1 MIKITQQRS
10 SALLNLLLT
19 LTSLSISLGISLA
32 HADKTPTTQQDKT
45 QNTQTK
51 QNTEDERSLSLALSL
66 ISEGKKEEASGL
78 LELLLA
84 KPTTSPE
91 LKTRAQALYQLL
103 SAQDQPQAQPSAL
116 SDAPE
121 TPETPE
127 THKVSSQQKS
137 KKVNKR
143 PWVALTTSSGL
154 FGLGLYGPTMAT
166 QAGNSA
172 RAAVGLY
179 LLTVGASIA
188 APLTFYTPQD
198 VTWSMSD
205 LAYTGFSRGSM
216 HGALFASLIDAKS
229 DATSGLSSLFSLSE
243 GFAGLAYA
251 QKSKLSTGHTHTLTV
266 THDISMISTLS
277 ALAIFE
283 PKTKEGLTAPLLLS
297 GLAGYGLGDLFYK
310 KSGRQDTWGNM
321 EVVRTGSFVG
331 LLASAV
337 LVSNLEL
344 DNKVGGVTFL
354 AGALGGAGAG
364 LALTKSRTLST
375 VDALITDLTTVGGGF
390 AGAGLIYMLG
400 VEEESILWG
409 AVAGSMAGYW
419 IGLSLSN
426 QKSES
431 ANEASP
437 QSSLGP
443 LMIPGAQRGDLVRG
457 LMWSGQL

>member
-19 LTSLSISLGISLA
+19 LTSLSISLGVSLA
-32 HADKTPTTQQDKT
+32 HADKTPTTQQDKI
-45 QNTQTK
+45 QNRQTK

-116 SDAPE
+116 SE

-127 THKVSSQQKS
+127 THKVSSKQKS

-143 PWVALTTSSGL
+143 PWAALTTSSGL
-154 FGLGLYGPTMAT
+154 FGLTLYGPTMAT
-166 QAGNSA
+166 QAGNSG

-188 APLTFYTPQD
+188 APLTFYRPQD

-205 LAYTGFSRGSM
+205 LAHTGFSRGLM
-216 HGALFASLIDAKS
+216 HGALFASLVDAKS
-229 DATSGLSSLFSLSE
+229 DAQLGLSSLFSLSE

-266 THDISMISTLS
+266 THDISMISMLS

-283 PKTKEGLTAPLLLS
+283 PKTEEGLTAPLLLS

-321 EVVRTGSFVG
+321 EAVRMSSFVG
-331 LLASAV
+331 LLASAA

-364 LALTKSRTLST
+364 LALTKTRTLST
-375 VDALITDLTTVGGGF
+375 VDALITDLTAVGGGF
-390 AGAGLIYMLG
+390 AGAGLTYMLG
-400 VEEESILWG
+400 FEEEPILWG
-409 AVAGSMAGYW
+409 AVAGSVAGYW
-419 IGLSLSN
+419 FGLSLSD

-431 ANEASP
+431 ASEVSP